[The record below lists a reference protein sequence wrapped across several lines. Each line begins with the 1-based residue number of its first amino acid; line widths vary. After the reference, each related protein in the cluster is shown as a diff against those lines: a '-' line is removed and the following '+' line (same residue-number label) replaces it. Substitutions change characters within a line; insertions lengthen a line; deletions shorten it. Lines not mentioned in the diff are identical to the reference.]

1 MNLCKEIVWNCPSGD
16 IQYSRIEKVDRIYV
30 FLAGLNPNARSPN
43 HDSERHNGKLIP
55 IYEHCKKQWHTK
67 EQCWKLRGCP
77 PHEWFVTLIDDH
89 THLTWVFLFFDK
101 SEVTSTFRNFYH
113 TVEMHFHAKIAILQ
127 SDNGR
132 KFQNHTLNE
141 NQDHPRNI
149 SKYDP
154 SFDLPIAL
162 RKDWPLRQ
170 LDVKNAFLNGD
181 SEEEVFTTSVKSQ
194 GYDHTSFTK
203 VSKAGKIAVLI
214 VYVDDIVRSGD
225 DAVEIIQLKK
235 NMENEFEI
243 KDLGNMKYLCLI

>member
-1 MNLCKEIVWNCPSGD
+1 MVPTSLASLPGSQNPSAVHRLAANPGGCLEVGNPQAHLTFKVTIEATVGAPSNTRLTSPEYYENPEMNLCKEIVWNCPSSD

-30 FLAGLNPNARSPN
+30 FLAGLNPNARSPS

-55 IYEHCKKQWHTK
+55 ICEHCKKQWHTK

-77 PHEWFVTLIDDH
+77 PHE
-89 THLTWVFLFFDK
+89 
-101 SEVTSTFRNFYH
+101 
-113 TVEMHFHAKIAILQ
+113 

-181 SEEEVFTTSVKSQ
+181 LEEEVYMSPSL
-194 GYDHTSFTK
+194 G
-203 VSKAGKIAVLI
+203 
-214 VYVDDIVRSGD
+214 
-225 DAVEIIQLKK
+225 
-235 NMENEFEI
+235 FEA
-243 KDLGNMKYLCLI
+243 